1 MEPVSDGVVGIKLGL
16 LEHQRLSLAV
26 VVAVVVALSS
36 EGDLEKAAR
45 RIDSRQPEEP
55 ALVKKHVFEIK
66 NKFYFEQVCQTLLL
80 GQMKLCND
88 SLASF

>member
-26 VVAVVVALSS
+26 VVAVVVTVVVALSS

-55 ALVKKHVFEIK
+55 ALVKNTFLKSKI
-66 NKFYFEQVCQTLLL
+66 YFIFNNFA
-80 GQMKLCND
+80 KLC
-88 SLASF
+88 FWVK